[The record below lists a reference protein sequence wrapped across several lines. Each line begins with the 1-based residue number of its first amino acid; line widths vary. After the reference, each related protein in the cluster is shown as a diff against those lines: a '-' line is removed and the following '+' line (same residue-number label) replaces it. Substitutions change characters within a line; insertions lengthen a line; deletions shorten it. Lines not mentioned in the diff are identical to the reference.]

1 MGNRQSKIY
10 NHITGARYPIK
21 LLYYCDL
28 IPPIIT
34 QIYLKLNNDGLHFYQ
49 NDKVFFHIE
58 WNQVASWRIEKE
70 KLTFFLNNSFKTSIS
85 ISSFYAETLY
95 NHASSITR
103 NLAHNIIDYPN

>member
-28 IPPIIT
+28 IPPIIS

-49 NDKVFFHIE
+49 NDKVFFILNGIKLHLGIL
-58 WNQVASWRIEKE
+58 K
-70 KLTFFLNNSFKTSIS
+70 KCLTFYLNNSFRTTIS
-85 ISSFYAETLY
+85 VESFYAKSLY
-95 NHASSITR
+95 NHACEITR
-103 NLAHNIIDYPN
+103 NLSHNITDYPN